1 MIVKSILIVALG
13 VALAFGT
20 STAWAMDSD
29 TTDPPSAPPGDYE
42 LGVKAVRAGNYA
54 AALPLLEKVVGKN
67 AGNAD
72 AWNFIGYSQRKL
84 KRFDKA
90 LIAYQKALAIKPDHR
105 GANEYIGE
113 LYLQTGKPAKAR
125 ERLKV
130 LDSACF
136 FGCEEYDELK
146 AAIAAYQAKIN

>member
-1 MIVKSILIVALG
+1 MIVKSILVVALS
-13 VALAFGT
+13 VAMTAG
-20 STAWAMDSD
+20 AWALDSAN
-29 TTDPPSAPPGDYE
+29 TDRPEAKPPGDYE

-67 AGNAD
+67 AGDAD
-72 AWNFIGYSQRKL
+72 AWNYIGYSHRKL
-84 KRFDKA
+84 KRFDLA
-90 LIAYQKALAIKPDHR
+90 LSAYQKALAIKPDHR

-113 LYLQTGKPAKAR
+113 LYLETGKLAKAK

-136 FGCEEYDELK
+136 FGCEEFDELK
-146 AAIAAYQAKIN
+146 AAIAAYEAKIRGS